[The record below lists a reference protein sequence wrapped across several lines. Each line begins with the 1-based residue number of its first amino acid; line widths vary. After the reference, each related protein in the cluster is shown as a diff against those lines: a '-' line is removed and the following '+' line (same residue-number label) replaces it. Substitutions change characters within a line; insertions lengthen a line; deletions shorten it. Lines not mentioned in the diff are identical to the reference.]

1 MKNSIVGL
9 GLLSAVGMLAITP
22 TSAAAQ
28 NQNEAFALEGTV
40 ETSEIIL
47 RLELPF
53 PDLEALTIFIAQ
65 PRKLSAS
72 GHPAIIYFT
81 GGDQREKYAKDSMY
95 LHLSEEAVKRGYI
108 FISPAAP
115 CRGCTFS
122 YGGGERYFPAL
133 FELLSKQLPVK
144 DDKFHLM
151 GFSNGGRSSLH
162 LASLYPDWIASITTF
177 PGALENPSKE
187 ALAALTQLCISMH
200 VGREDRSFVRKQ
212 RSVVNRM
219 KKFGR
224 KIHAV
229 EYPKQYHWIEKLD
242 TALGANK
249 LLNNI
254 ENGVGCPR

>member
-1 MKNSIVGL
+1 MHTRALKKLARFAGI
-9 GLLSAVGMLAITP
+9 LSLWLAGGFMATAQETTETP
-22 TSAAAQ
+22 
-28 NQNEAFALEGTV
+28 
-40 ETSEIIL
+40 EIIL

-53 PDLEALTIFIAQ
+53 PDLDPLTIFIAH
-65 PRKLSAS
+65 PRQLSAN

-108 FISPAAP
+108 FIAPAAP

-144 DDKFHLM
+144 DGKFQLM
-151 GFSNGGRSSLH
+151 GFSNGGRSSLY
-162 LASLYPDWIASITTF
+162 LASLYPDWVAGITTF

-187 ALAALTQLCISMH
+187 ALASLAGLCISMH
-200 VGREDRSFVRKQ
+200 VGRKDRPFMRKQ
-212 RSVVNRM
+212 RKLVKRL
-219 KKFGR
+219 KKIDR

-229 EYPKQYHWIEKLD
+229 EYPKQQHWIEKLD
-242 TALGANK
+242 TALSANK
-249 LLNNI
+249 LLDNI
-254 ENGVGCPR
+254 ESGVGCPQ